1 MAQPPAVQHS
11 HQQYNTATSSTTQ
24 PPAVQHSSATTTV
37 QHLVASTVQH
47 STAGKPYL
55 PSSGLLYFYVL
66 PTEAQQLLHLEHVA
80 TAGVRTAVQHHL
92 RVLADVLVKRLGH
105 LQLANHTGYEAS
117 TGRQHAELRNAEDA
131 THTGSHVTLQCSWHK
146 LQAGLSHQQR
156 CTSAF
161 LCLPHLQRRLHS
173 LLLAQEQQAQG
184 QHQELCPA
192 TGQLSLAPGGQPPTA
207 DRQGN
212 VKSDL

>member
-66 PTEAQQLLHLEHVA
+66 PAEAQQLLHLEHVA
-80 TAGVRTAVQHHL
+80 TASIRTAVQHHL

-105 LQLANHTGYEAS
+105 LQLANHTI
-117 TGRQHAELRNAEDA
+117 
-131 THTGSHVTLQCSWHK
+131 
-146 LQAGLSHQQR
+146 
-156 CTSAF
+156 
-161 LCLPHLQRRLHS
+161 
-173 LLLAQEQQAQG
+173 
-184 QHQELCPA
+184 
-192 TGQLSLAPGGQPPTA
+192 
-207 DRQGN
+207 
-212 VKSDL
+212 